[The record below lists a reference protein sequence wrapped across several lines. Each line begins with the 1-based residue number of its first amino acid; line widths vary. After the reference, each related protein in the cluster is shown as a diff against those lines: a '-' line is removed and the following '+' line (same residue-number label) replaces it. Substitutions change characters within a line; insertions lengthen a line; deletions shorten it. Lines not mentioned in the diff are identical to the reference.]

1 MYILWVIIYL
11 LYMKPPFFAFFI
23 KHKFISFIIITWFVL
38 GWYFFIA
45 NNTDDINSW
54 YETFAQ
60 NRELT
65 VSTGSLENSIFVVW
79 EASLEDEQSL
89 SFNKAWSITQVFFDV
104 WDSVKQWDIIAQI
117 DDQDAYDSI
126 ETARISL
133 TNANLDYQELYE
145 DKDESD
151 LTSAKN
157 SIIQSE
163 NAYKIAQKELENLKI
178 SQNNKIEQSLQNIQ
192 NLQTD
197 ISSDEVN
204 LEIAEKN
211 LEIFIK
217 QNSQSLNNSQ
227 SSKSTTILNMEND
240 FLSYL
245 WDIKIIIDQA
255 DQILWITDKN
265 KDLNDDYDQY
275 LSAKNT
281 GLKYDAKQ
289 SLRENL
295 QELETLKVLINN
307 YDYSWEKE
315 KISEILTNILNIY
328 SHSYET
334 LDSLYEAVD
343 SSIVSVGSL
352 SQSEINSMKSSTL
365 SNRNNTLNKISQIRS
380 EIHTLENL
388 TDLDLLSDSQ
398 QTELLSK
405 QESINN
411 QKFSLEKAK
420 QSLETAQ
427 DDFNEMLANQKVELE
442 NKQNNLDDKKKS
454 YDLALIKQEELLEW
468 PTQKNILRATN
479 SIKQSE
485 IKLQSAYDSL
495 EDYQIIAPFDGII
508 TNNDYQVWDKI
519 TNDTDKTIYIEN
531 PNQLQITVMIDQVDI
546 VNVEKDDSA
555 IVTFDAYPN
564 LDVQAEVSRVD
575 TTPVNNSGVVS
586 YQVYISIRDENFD
599 KKILSWMT
607 ADIEIFTDK
616 LDNIIAIDSNFISQ
630 NNDGNSIVNIKK
642 GTKIEKSVVE
652 IWATLDGKTQIISGL
667 EVWDIIISQN
677 TRQRQVTWKEESTTL
692 FWPTGWGVKPAWNFQ
707 TGGRQR

>member
-1 MYILWVIIYL
+1 
-11 LYMKPPFFAFFI
+11 MKPPFFAFFI
-23 KHKFISFIIITWFVL
+23 KHKFFSIFILIWIIS
-38 GWYFFIA
+38 GWYYFIA
-45 NNTDDINSW
+45 NNSDDINLW

-79 EASLEDEQSL
+79 DASLEDEQSL
-89 SFNKAWSITQVFFDV
+89 SFNKAGSITNVFFDI
-104 WDSVKQWDIIAQI
+104 WDNVSRWDIIAQI
-117 DDQDAYDSI
+117 DDQDAYDAI

-145 DKDESD
+145 DKDESA
-151 LTSAKN
+151 LISAKN
-157 SIIQSE
+157 SIVQSE
-163 NAYKIAQKELENLKI
+163 NTYKIAQKELENLKI

-227 SSKSTTILNMEND
+227 SSKSTTILNIEND

-281 GLKYDAKQ
+281 GLKYEAKQ

-315 KISEILTNILNIY
+315 KISEILTNILDIY

-380 EIHTLENL
+380 QINTLENL

-420 QSLETAQ
+420 QSLEIAKN
-427 DDFNEMLANQKVELE
+427 DFNEMLANQKVELE

-454 YDLALIKQEELLEW
+454 YDLAIIKQEELLEW

-479 SIKQSE
+479 SIKQAE

-519 TNDTDKTIYIEN
+519 TNDTNKSIYIEN
-531 PNQLQITVMIDQVDI
+531 QDQLQLTVTIDQVDI
-546 VNVEKDDSA
+546 VNVEELDSA
-555 IVTFDAYPN
+555 IVTFDAYPD
-564 LDVQAEVSRVD
+564 LEVAAEVSRID
-575 TTPVNNSGVVS
+575 TTPVVNSWVVS
-586 YQVYISIRDENFD
+586 YEVYIRLTDENFD

-607 ADIEIFTDK
+607 ADIEIFTEK
-616 LDNIIAIDSNFISQ
+616 LDNIIAIDSSYISQ
-630 NNDGNSIVNIKK
+630 DTNSNSVVNVKNNDKIQKTIV
-642 GTKIEKSVVE
+642 EV
-652 IWATLDGKTQIISGL
+652 WATVDGKSQIISGL
-667 EVWDIIISQN
+667 EVWDVIVSEQS
-677 TRQRQVTWKEESTTL
+677 RKRQVSWNDESTTL
-692 FWPTGWGVKPAWNFQ
+692 FGPTGWWNRPEWNFQ
-707 TGGRQR
+707 AGGRQR